1 MRAPG
6 LTATFA
12 AIAACAGLPELLV
25 FDSWPPCFANDAT
38 SADRLPAAPHESEA
52 SRQLIGDKVS
62 QRKR

>member
-25 FDSWPPCFANDAT
+25 FDSWPPCLVKDAT

-52 SRQLIGDKVS
+52 AAPVLPADSTI
-62 QRKR
+62 